1 MVRGKKGLRLIG
13 VVFLTAF
20 MGATVLPY
28 WCQQV
33 PASNPSVTDLLA
45 KLYSRHLSE
54 RIDALD
60 EIASDQ
66 ALLHSRKIQ
75 AALMDLLNQESE
87 AFRED
92 KTFNTVAAA
101 SAEDGG
107 EEENSQ
113 YLSSL
118 SIVVNMFVDWN
129 DPRQACTMVYSG
141 DIAYPSSAP
150 EAAARARAA
159 MPCLLKRSKSKFA
172 IYRDVASPMLVEA
185 IGKAQGTLDA
195 ETAQAAR
202 QIVFSNLRDPD
213 VGVRTSTVLALAKF
227 GGTDMIPALAEVAAK
242 DTAPEAEG
250 HSIRKAAAE
259 AIAQIQKREAQR

>member
-1 MVRGKKGLRLIG
+1 MRLILA
-13 VVFLTAF
+13 LTFAACTAVSAAW
-20 MGATVLPY
+20 G
-28 WCQQV
+28 QQTA
-33 PASNPSVTDLLA
+33 PQSSVSDLLT
-45 KLYSRHLSE
+45 KLHSRHLSE
-54 RIDALD
+54 RIAALD
-60 EIASDQ
+60 ELASDQ
-66 ALLHSRKIQ
+66 TLLHSRKIQ

-87 AFRED
+87 IFRED
-92 KTFNTVAAA
+92 KISYTAAAA

-129 DPRQACTMVYSG
+129 DPRQACTMVYAG

-172 IYRDVASPMLVEA
+172 IYRDVASPMLVKA

-195 ETAQAAR
+195 ETAQAAK
-202 QIVFSNLRDPD
+202 QIVLSNLRDAD
-213 VGVRTSTVLALAKF
+213 DGVRQSTVIALGDF
-227 GGTDMIPALAEVAAK
+227 GGTDMIRALEQVAAN
-242 DTAPEAEG
+242 DPAPEVDG
-250 HSIRKAAAE
+250 HSIRKSATE
-259 AIAQIQKREAQR
+259 AIAAIRKRAQAAN

>member
-33 PASNPSVTDLLA
+33 PALNPSVTDLLA

-113 YLSSL
+113 YLFRSASPSTCL
-118 SIVVNMFVDWN
+118 SIGMTRVRLARWCTQETSPIHRP
-129 DPRQACTMVYSG
+129 PR
-141 DIAYPSSAP
+141 
-150 EAAARARAA
+150 
-159 MPCLLKRSKSKFA
+159 
-172 IYRDVASPMLVEA
+172 
-185 IGKAQGTLDA
+185 
-195 ETAQAAR
+195 R
-202 QIVFSNLRDPD
+202 QRL
-213 VGVRTSTVLALAKF
+213 G
-227 GGTDMIPALAEVAAK
+227 
-242 DTAPEAEG
+242 
-250 HSIRKAAAE
+250 
-259 AIAQIQKREAQR
+259 REPRCHAF